1 MKDLKFHV
9 SELKNSFVDAELN
22 SKLNTV
28 ITLIGEEMDR
38 GEEYKSLLDKQNKPM
53 ESYIVKEHIN
63 HNYVVMA
70 VLNSILKDVD
80 AIEEEIKNEFENA
93 MEQIE
98 KCASDMNSLATTSD
112 NA

>member
-22 SKLNTV
+22 SKLNTI
-28 ITLIGEEMDR
+28 ITIIGEEMDR

-80 AIEEEIKNEFENA
+80 AIEEEIKNEFVNA

-98 KCASDMNSLATTSD
+98 KCASDVSLATESD